1 MLTKFQNHIDLNFP
15 QLKDK
20 KLFLAVSGGIDSMV
34 LVHLCAQLQLN
45 FEVLHCNFQLRG
57 AESDAD
63 LQFVASYCQQQAIT
77 IHTQAF
83 DTAALAAQNKE
94 SIQVTARNLRYQ
106 WFYEKMAATNCKY
119 LLTAHHLDDSLET
132 VLINFSRGTGLEG
145 LTGIPAQNG
154 NIVRPLLPFSRV
166 EIEQYAQENQIQWRE
181 DSSNASNKY
190 LRNKIRHTI
199 IPVFKEFNDGFL
211 ASFQNTLDHLQQA
224 ESLVDDATKLVYEKV
239 VTEKEDQLEINL
251 AQLLE
256 FQNYKAYLYQ
266 WLVSYGF
273 TAWNDIYELV
283 EAQSG
288 KQVFSTTHVLLKDR
302 EKIILSERQEG
313 NKELIFII
321 ESKES
326 KVNIPLN
333 ISFCNVSNQLESDS
347 NCIFV
352 DEDKITFPLTLRK
365 WREGDYFYPSG
376 MTGKKKISKYF
387 KDEKYSLLEKEKQW
401 LLCTDDQII
410 WVIGKRADQ
419 RFLAQTNTLKTIQI
433 ALK

>member
-1 MLTKFQNHIDLNFP
+1 MKEQFAQHIKDNFP
-15 QLKDK
+15 
-20 KLFLAVSGGIDSMV
+20 FLENEPFFIAVSGGIDSMV

-256 FQNYKAYLYQ
+256 FQNYKAYVYQ

>member
-1 MLTKFQNHIDLNFP
+1 MKEQFAQHIKDNFP
-15 QLKDK
+15 
-20 KLFLAVSGGIDSMV
+20 FLENEPFFIAVSGGIDSMV

-190 LRNKIRHTI
+190 LRNKIRHNI

-387 KDEKYSLLEKEKQW
+387 KDEKYSLLDKGNQW

>member
-1 MLTKFQNHIDLNFP
+1 MKEQFAQHIKDNFP
-15 QLKDK
+15 
-20 KLFLAVSGGIDSMV
+20 FLENEPFFIAVSGGIDSMV

-251 AQLLE
+251 AQLLK

-313 NKELIFII
+313 NKEAIFII

-387 KDEKYSLLEKEKQW
+387 KDEKYSLLDKGNQW

>member
-1 MLTKFQNHIDLNFP
+1 MKEQFAQHIKDNFP
-15 QLKDK
+15 
-20 KLFLAVSGGIDSMV
+20 FLENEPFFIAVSGGIDSMV
-34 LVHLCAQLQLN
+34 LVHLYAQLQLN

-256 FQNYKAYLYQ
+256 FQNYKAYFYQ

-387 KDEKYSLLEKEKQW
+387 KDEKYSLLDKENQW

>member
-1 MLTKFQNHIDLNFP
+1 MKEQFAQHIKDNFP
-15 QLKDK
+15 
-20 KLFLAVSGGIDSMV
+20 FLENEPFFIAVSGGIDSMV

-387 KDEKYSLLEKEKQW
+387 KDEKYSLLDKGNQW

>member
-1 MLTKFQNHIDLNFP
+1 
-15 QLKDK
+15 
-20 KLFLAVSGGIDSMV
+20 MV

-251 AQLLE
+251 AQLLK

-313 NKELIFII
+313 NKEAIFII

-387 KDEKYSLLEKEKQW
+387 KDEKYSLLDKDNQW

>member
-63 LQFVASYCQQQAIT
+63 LQFVAFYCQQQAIT

-251 AQLLE
+251 AQLLK

-387 KDEKYSLLEKEKQW
+387 KDEKYSLLDKGNQW

>member
-1 MLTKFQNHIDLNFP
+1 MKEQFAQHIKDNFP
-15 QLKDK
+15 
-20 KLFLAVSGGIDSMV
+20 FLENEPFFIAVSGGIDSMV

-63 LQFVASYCQQQAIT
+63 LQFVASHCQQQAIT

-145 LTGIPAQNG
+145 VTGIPAQNG

-256 FQNYKAYLYQ
+256 FQNYKAYFYQ

-313 NKELIFII
+313 NKEAIFII

-387 KDEKYSLLEKEKQW
+387 KDEKYSLLDKGNQW